1 MDIADLLSPGAV
13 ALRGTVS
20 SKRLAL
26 GAVADVAANAFGLD
40 SAKVLE
46 ALLEREAL
54 GSTGLGYG
62 VAVPHA
68 RVEGIDHVCGV
79 FVRLETP
86 VAYESLDDRPV
97 DLIFALF
104 APPSAGAQHLRAL
117 AVVSRA
123 MRSPELRERL
133 RQAQTVDGIQALFVQ
148 TGSAAAA

>member
-1 MDIADLLSPGAV
+1 MDIADLLSSDGV
-13 ALRGTVS
+13 VLRGAVS
-20 SKRLAL
+20 SKRQAL
-26 GAVADVAANAFGLD
+26 GAVADTAAHAFGLE

-68 RVEGIDHVCGV
+68 RIEGLDRVCGA
-79 FVRLETP
+79 FVRLESP

-97 DLIFALF
+97 DLLFALF
-104 APPSAGAQHLRAL
+104 APPSAGAEHLRAL

-123 MRSPELRERL
+123 MRSPELREQL
-133 RQAQTVDGIQALFVQ
+133 RQARTVDAVSALFVRDMAA
-148 TGSAAAA
+148 SAA